1 MEQER
6 AQLSSSNPLDW
17 LVAPFDGMMKSAAS
31 LAGNL
36 PDSGA
41 WGVSSGREGT
51 AAGQASLGSV
61 DWWGAGLLT
70 PQVSQ
75 RNDQQIVAARSS
87 QGSQGHRAVVE
98 SAFQEHGGVEF
109 EEGSSRRSSYQ
120 EEEEYGS
127 EDYDDEEEEEEMS
140 GLIGPDGRPLPFAT
154 EGYIQS
160 RIKENRIFFMDDMQ
174 LYKERKKMALVPYES
189 LQVLSPS
196 TPHPTP
202 YTLHPTPYTLHPTPY
217 TLQPTP

>member
-87 QGSQGHRAVVE
+87 QGSQGHRC
-98 SAFQEHGGVEF
+98 
-109 EEGSSRRSSYQ
+109 
-120 EEEEYGS
+120 
-127 EDYDDEEEEEEMS
+127 
-140 GLIGPDGRPLPFAT
+140 GRTPFA
-154 EGYIQS
+154 
-160 RIKENRIFFMDDMQ
+160 
-174 LYKERKKMALVPYES
+174 ES
-189 LQVLSPS
+189 SQCVEAPLLLWRDVRRGC
-196 TPHPTP
+196 
-202 YTLHPTPYTLHPTPY
+202 
-217 TLQPTP
+217 